1 MGARTPYRKGSPHIV
16 CPLFSSA
23 ALLIRSFTAEYLAKG
38 NLDILEGV
46 VGQKTKERQLIQTN
60 SHMGRK
66 KAKDMRCHKKEKQ
79 VLQKEVNSEM

>member
-1 MGARTPYRKGSPHIV
+1 MGARTPYGKGSPHIV

-60 SHMGRK
+60 GRMGRK
-66 KAKDMRCHKKEKQ
+66 KQRT
-79 VLQKEVNSEM
+79 